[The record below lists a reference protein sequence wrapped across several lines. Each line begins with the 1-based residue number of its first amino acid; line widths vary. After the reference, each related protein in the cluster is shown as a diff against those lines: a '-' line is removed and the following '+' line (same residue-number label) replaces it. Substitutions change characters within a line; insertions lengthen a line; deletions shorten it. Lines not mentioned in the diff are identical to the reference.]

1 MKRKRIGIVFSN
13 NENWIGGTYYILNL
27 VSSFLQLDDANM
39 PEVVVI
45 SWKKEDYEVV
55 KKTGYPYVSFLNF
68 YIPYTFWEKIL
79 NKFFPI
85 YSKKNIKKYFK
96 ANEVDIVFPYNFQE
110 KLIKIPNKVYWI
122 PDFQEHFYP
131 NFFSEFEVKQRKIN
145 QEKMAGQDGTIVFS
159 SDAVNNDFHQIYPKA
174 VCSTK
179 IINFAVTH
187 PPYQHLKIED
197 LKRKFNINKEYYF
210 APNQFWIHK
219 NHITIIKSIKLLKEQ
234 GHEVLVVFTGKEY
247 DYRNPTYTD
256 DLKNF
261 VKEHQLTDNI
271 LFLGFIDRDEQLQL
285 MNHAKAVIQPSLF
298 EGWST
303 VVEDAKAMNQYVI
316 ASDIKVH
323 REQLDNNCS
332 FFEAK
337 DEVALSKLL
346 YKLNQESDI
355 VKQKNDYTLNIKRF
369 AESFLQLIK

>member
-79 NKFFPI
+79 NKLFPI

-145 QEKMAGQDGTIVFS
+145 QEKMAVQDGTIVFS

-197 LKRKFNINKEYYF
+197 LKRKFNITKEYYF

-219 NHITIIKSIKLLKEQ
+219 NHITIIKAIKLLKEQ

-261 VKEHQLTDNI
+261 VKEHQLTSNI

-337 DEVALSKLL
+337 DEVALSELL
-346 YKLNQESDI
+346 YRLNQESDI
-355 VKQKNDYTLNIKRF
+355 VKQKNDYTLNVKRF